1 VATDVRN
8 PPHVGLKSL
17 AHGFA
22 QFAAMMRAGLP
33 LAPALS
39 ALARQAV
46 SRPWRQ
52 LLYRVRAEVE
62 TGTPLS
68 QAFARHDPRFPRWVV
83 ALLRAGEAAG
93 MLEMVLE
100 QIAEQF
106 ARSLALQ
113 GRLRTALSYPLVV
126 LVVAVG
132 VTGFLIAGVVPQFAS
147 ILTQLG
153 GELPPA
159 TQALLALSGFLR
171 RNAVGL
177 GLTSL
182 ALLLVGAR
190 LLRLP
195 RWRAAAQQV
204 LGRLPGVGGLL
215 RARAVA
221 VFARTTAML
230 LRAGVPV
237 SDALAISQGVVSFEP
252 LERAIHDARLGVTRG
267 EPLSR
272 RFRRHP
278 QAIPPLLLAMLAVGE
293 ETGNLPEMLARI
305 AVLFERE
312 VDDALAVLAANLEP
326 MLVVCLALVVGW
338 VVAAVATPMMALVGA
353 IG

>member
-1 VATDVRN
+1 MILDV
-8 PPHVGLKSL
+8 GFSQSL

-22 QFAAMMRAGLP
+22 QFAAVVRAGLP
-33 LAPALS
+33 LAPALQ

-83 ALLRAGEAAG
+83 ALLRAGEATG
-93 MLEMVLE
+93 MLETVLE

-113 GRLRTALSYPLVV
+113 GKLRAALSYPLVV
-126 LVVAVG
+126 LVVAIG

-159 TQALLALSGFLR
+159 TQALLSLSSFLR
-171 RNAVGL
+171 RSAGWLGL
-177 GLTSL
+177 GGLTL
-182 ALLLVGAR
+182 TLLGSR
-190 LLRLP
+190 LLQLP
-195 RWRAAAQQV
+195 RGRAACEHA
-204 LGRLPGVGGLL
+204 LARIPGVGPLL

-221 VFARTTAML
+221 TFARTAAML

-237 SDALAISQGVVSFEP
+237 GEALAIGQGVVGFAP
-252 LERAIHDARLGVTRG
+252 LEAVIHDARLGVTRG
-267 EPLSR
+267 EPLTR

-278 QAIPPLLLAMLAVGE
+278 QVVPPLLLAMLAVGE

-305 AVLFERE
+305 AVLYERE
-312 VDDALAVLAANLEP
+312 VDDALAMLAASLEP
-326 MLVVCLALVVGW
+326 LLVVCLAVVVGW

-353 IG
+353 IA